1 MAQMTLAKHDHMIK
15 ALASDRADQSL
26 RMSVLPWRSRRCR
39 SVANA
44 HRSDAA
50 RKCLAIDAVPITDE
64 IVWCALPTTCLR
76 DLLGDPFGAR
86 VRSDAEPQDA
96 PSIVSEDQQSVYQPE
111 GDRRN
116 HEKVDRGDPICMV
129 PEERSPALRWW
140 APASGHVLGNRG
152 LATSM
157 PSLRSSPWMRG

>member
-1 MAQMTLAKHDHMIK
+1 MVVQSSDDRQRENGPDRLDGWGLGRVLAQRQVCSDAIVVMRVRAQHMAQMTLAKHDHMIK

-26 RMSVLPWRSRRCR
+26 RMPVLPWRSRRCR

-50 RKCLAIDAVPITDE
+50 RKCLSVDPVPITDE

-76 DLLGDPFGAR
+76 DLLGDPFGTR

-96 PSIVSEDQQSVYQPE
+96 PSIVSEDQQPV
-111 GDRRN
+111 
-116 HEKVDRGDPICMV
+116 
-129 PEERSPALRWW
+129 
-140 APASGHVLGNRG
+140 
-152 LATSM
+152 
-157 PSLRSSPWMRG
+157 